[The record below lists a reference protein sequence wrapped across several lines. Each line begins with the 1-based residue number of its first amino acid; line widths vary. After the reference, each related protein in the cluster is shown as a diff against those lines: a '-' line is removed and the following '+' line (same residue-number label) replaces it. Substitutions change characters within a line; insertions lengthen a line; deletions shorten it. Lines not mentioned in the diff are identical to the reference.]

1 MGYRTNFN
9 LTMHGEDKAID
20 AVLAYAQTHDLPY
33 ELKTIVVQESLD
45 DVKWYDCKEDLRS
58 LAKRFPTVLFILTG
72 VGEDPG
78 DQWEYRV
85 RGEKDELRQMD
96 TIAPPFGDDL
106 LMPGER
112 FTACESL
119 DVGDRLRICA
129 AMLRNIA
136 RSGYIPFAS
145 PCPCSNETAIKD
157 CIRTAID
164 KLEEAVMR
172 DKAQF
177 GRNA

>member
-20 AVLAYAQTHDLPY
+20 AVLAYAQTNELPY

-58 LAKRFPTVLFILTG
+58 LAKRFPAVLFILTG
-72 VGEDPG
+72 VGEDPD

-85 RGEKDELRQMD
+85 RGENDEFHQMD

-106 LMPGER
+106 LIPGER
-112 FTACESL
+112 FTACESM
-119 DVGDRLRICA
+119 DVRDRLRICA

-136 RSGYIPFAS
+136 GSTYIPFDS
-145 PCPCSNETAIKD
+145 PYPCSNEAAIRD
-157 CIRTAID
+157 CIRTAIG
-164 KLEEAVMR
+164 KLEEAILR
-172 DKAQF
+172 HEAQF
-177 GRNA
+177 GKNS